1 MDTSLVTRC
10 DEKTLEFAQ
19 GTAVLPGL
27 TPYDNRR
34 PMHVRGEFDGV
45 PLSTYLSAAHPHVS
59 LETWRRRAESHCL
72 SLGGRPV
79 VDFEVPVR
87 AGNELIHLERG
98 VVEPVVDT
106 DLRFLYTDDALSVV
120 EKPAPMPVHPS
131 GRYNKHSMVSLLK
144 HVFPDQQF
152 LPVHRLDADTTGLM
166 ILAHTK
172 VAARHLARQ
181 FEARTVR
188 KTYLAEVKGRVEAT
202 QFHSR
207 APVSKR
213 PSHAGRREI
222 DGEGQ
227 GAWTEFRVR
236 DRAGDTTLL
245 EVVPHSGR
253 TNQIRVHLASEGLP
267 ILGDAPYGEDA
278 SMKSGTSR
286 LRLHAWRIGFEHPIS
301 GDRVDVE
308 ARTPGWAGRESV

>member
-10 DEKTLEFAQ
+10 DEKTRAFAQ

-27 TPYDNRR
+27 TPYDNPR

-45 PLSTYLSAAHPHVS
+45 PLSTYLRSVHPHVP
-59 LETWRRRAESHCL
+59 LETWMRRAQSQSL

-87 AGNELIHLERG
+87 GGNELIHLERG

-106 DLRFLYTDDALSVV
+106 DLRFRYTDDELSVV

-144 HVFPDQQF
+144 HVFPNQQF

-172 VAARHLARQ
+172 AAARHLARQ
-181 FEARTVR
+181 FEGRVVR

-202 QFHSR
+202 QFQSR

-213 PSHAGRREI
+213 PAREGRREI
-222 DGEGQ
+222 DREGQ
-227 GAWTEFRVR
+227 RAWTEFRVR
-236 DRAGDTTLL
+236 DRPGNTTLL

-267 ILGDAPYGEDA
+267 ILGDQAYGEDA
-278 SMKSGTSR
+278 SIKSGTSR
-286 LRLHAWRIGFEHPIS
+286 LHLHAWRISFEHPILGS
-301 GDRVDVE
+301 RVDVE
-308 ARTPGWAGRESV
+308 ARTPAWAGA